1 VLNLLD
7 RPSARVTP
15 TPSASPLQNALAS
28 IYALTDLT
36 NPEWSPSKELLDAVH
51 LVKMAY

>member
-7 RPSARVTP
+7 RPSARISAA
-15 TPSASPLQNALAS
+15 PSASQLQNALAS
-28 IYALTDLT
+28 IYALSDLT